1 MSVDESRQP
10 LAAALYLV
18 ATPIGNLD
26 DVTLR
31 ALKLLGDVDLILAED
46 TRRTRKLLSHFDI
59 HTPLKSLHEHNEMA
73 HAARLA
79 KRLAGGENMAL
90 VSDAGTPLVSDP
102 GYPLVRA
109 ALDAGVRVVPVPG
122 ASAPLAAL
130 TGSGLPTDRF
140 LFVGYLPRK
149 KTARLLLLGELAA
162 EPGTLVF
169 LESPRR
175 LAAALADAA
184 AVFGDRSVAVARELT
199 KVHEEFIRGNL
210 PEVAARFTDA
220 EVRGEVTV
228 CVAGCGDQAG
238 GFEPGPEAEA
248 LRVSGL
254 DKTELSREFDELTA
268 GGTARNDALKTLAAS
283 HGVPRREVYR
293 VLMVDRV
300 ADDGGLAEEE

>member
-1 MSVDESRQP
+1 MVVDNSPEP

-31 ALKLLGDVDLILAED
+31 ALKVLGDVNLILAED

-59 HTPLKSLHEHNEMA
+59 HSALKSLHEHNETA
-73 HAARLA
+73 QARRLA
-79 KRLAGGENMAL
+79 ERLATGESMAL

-149 KTARLLLLGELAA
+149 QAARRRLLSGLAN

-175 LAAALADAA
+175 LAAALADSA

-210 PEVAARFTDA
+210 TAVAARFTNV

-228 CVAGCGDQAG
+228 CVAGCGAQAQ
-238 GFEPGPEAEA
+238 GFESGPEAEA
-248 LRVSGL
+248 IRVAGL
-254 DKTELSREFDELTA
+254 DGVELSREFDELTS
-268 GGTARNDALKTLAAS
+268 GGTSRNDALKMLAAS

-293 VLMVDRV
+293 VLMVDRDS
-300 ADDGGLAEEE
+300 DDGGSAEEE